1 MYNSRDPHAAWTS
14 TTKFARGCCLVGV
27 SATKISLRPTNHRKE
42 RWFGFLLRTLSTK
55 LNNKMR
61 WELTIV
67 LVLLIVSVSTSF
79 RSSVGFGGSGLAQA
93 WRTSSSSLHVLN
105 FMAATV
111 ADLAPSTDVIFDK
124 NTKYSIN
131 EASFN
136 DLASIVSLRVNVFY
150 PELKSVVRYVT

>member
-1 MYNSRDPHAAWTS
+1 MLPGRRRRNSLAVAVWLVCQRQRFLFIQRS
-14 TTKFARGCCLVGV
+14 GRGPPKGKVVC
-27 SATKISLRPTNHRKE
+27 
-42 RWFGFLLRTLSTK
+42 FLLRTLSTK

-61 WELTIV
+61 WELTLV

-79 RSSVGFGGSGLAQA
+79 RSSVGGGGSGLAQA
-93 WRTSSSSLHVLN
+93 WRTSSSPLHVLN